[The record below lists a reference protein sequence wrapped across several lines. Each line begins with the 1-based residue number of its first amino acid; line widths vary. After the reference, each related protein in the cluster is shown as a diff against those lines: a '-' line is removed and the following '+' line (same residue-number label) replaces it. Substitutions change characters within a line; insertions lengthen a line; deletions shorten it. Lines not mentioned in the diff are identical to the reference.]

1 MENDKVNRKEKV
13 MLGTLLK
20 SLNIIYIKFRSQ
32 IAQMTKC
39 LLNDKK
45 TRKKL
50 EKKRN
55 EEETFS
61 LLQ

>member
-13 MLGTLLK
+13 MHGTLLK

-45 TRKKL
+45 TKK
-50 EKKRN
+50 
-55 EEETFS
+55 T
-61 LLQ
+61 